1 MCSKPVSFLFWSQ
14 LANSHCNIALEKEEN
29 PKQQNLY
36 AHYLLTKRIDPMIV
50 VKNSIIC
57 TFSRFHKHTRSISF
71 ISLLIIVFY
80 LGCTTLPLPCCMVLT
95 QKTNDTLFKLVPV
108 AQLYEFCRYHPL
120 IVFRF
125 VPLLIL

>member
-57 TFSRFHKHTRSISF
+57 TFSRFHKHKKHFFYF
-71 ISLLIIVFY
+71 IADHRILFRMHNITITMLHGFDAKNKRY
-80 LGCTTLPLPCCMVLT
+80 TL
-95 QKTNDTLFKLVPV
+95 
-108 AQLYEFCRYHPL
+108 
-120 IVFRF
+120 
-125 VPLLIL
+125 